1 MDVEVNVLEQ
11 QKKALGKGG
20 RQAEEVVRQ
29 LASWQASMPQ
39 AAQPQ
44 AQMPKGVM
52 TFPVTKTRP
61 ASAVNG
67 SADRGSAKKKIK
79 EDGLEADLQKPQIR
93 SPIQVCIKTLPG
105 LHVVA
110 ATVSGNVFA
119 EPFVCA

>member
-1 MDVEVNVLEQ
+1 MDVEVSVLEQ

-29 LASWQASMPQ
+29 LASWQAGMPQ

-44 AQMPKGVM
+44 VQLPKGVM
-52 TFPVTKTRP
+52 SFPVTKTRA

-67 SADRGSAKKKIK
+67 SADKGSAKKKIK
-79 EDGLEADLQKPQIR
+79 EDGLEADLQKTQIKN
-93 SPIQVCIKTLPG
+93 PIQVCAKHLPA
-105 LHVVA
+105 LHVA
-110 ATVSGNVFA
+110 AVTVSDYVFA